1 MIGKTLWDRPGFP
14 GVAANKHRRCRA
26 GWVSWW
32 LLALMLAHTT
42 AVATTGSGTW
52 NIMGR
57 VVSSQTGDP
66 LPYATVALFRLA
78 GTADTSGTSAGGVLT
93 KADGTYRLPAVPGAY
108 RLVISYVSHR
118 PVRSMVL
125 EIKEGLPP
133 VTRDFALVPDA
144 VQLPAVQVTAAIIR
158 DNEAALLA
166 KQRRAPAISDA
177 VSSQQIARTTDANA
191 AEVLQ
196 RITGLSVVGGRYVF
210 VRGLGERYN
219 TTQIN
224 GATIGTPEPNK
235 RVVPLD
241 LFASGLLDNIVVQKA
256 YTPDQPGEFGGGV
269 VNLCTRDF
277 PGRRVTSFSVSS
289 AYNAR
294 TTGKTFYS
302 YDGGRW
308 DFLGFDD
315 GTRSMPQVVARLA
328 GDRKI
333 SPRSFITRQGF
344 SADTMALLGRAFSR
358 TWDRQSRRA
367 IPATGLS
374 GTYADEFNVL
384 GRQLGLLGSFSYSG
398 GRETRRSEDNTY
410 LLDPLLKP
418 DTEYHTVSSTASV
431 LWGAIANASYRLNDY
446 NSISLRSMYNRSA
459 ENVTRYYEGY
469 SWTWNTGL
477 QNTRLDYVERGMLV
491 ASVATSSYLSFLGG
505 GTLDLRFNYS
515 RADRDEPDRREYTYE
530 QVNVGA
536 EPTWL
541 LTTRSTDLGLTRMF
555 GSMQEDGRGPE
566 ANLTIPLKRWS
577 GLEAR
582 IKAGVA
588 YQNRDRESRW
598 RRFAYRAPSFA
609 PDKLDSVLAL
619 PPGRYMTDELIA
631 GQVSRGFVISELTKQ
646 DTDSYVAHQ
655 NVAAC
660 YAMADI
666 PFSPSCRV
674 VAGARIERAEM
685 RVDAYDIFR
694 QLPDSALAHA
704 RLKNTDVLPSVNLTY
719 TVNEATNLRFGFSST
734 VCRPDFREL
743 SKQNFFEFVD
753 GYPEMG
759 NPGLKRA
766 RVHNWDVRAET
777 YPGANSLLAIS
788 AFYKELINPI
798 ENSIVGGSVPT
809 KMPINARSG
818 LLRGFEA
825 EARVGLGAVRRA
837 LESFAGTANL
847 TVVKSQTDVSGLGV
861 ATSARP
867 PLQGQSPYVVNLG
880 LYYASAK
887 GETNGALLY
896 NVFGRRLDRLGI
908 QGQPDIYEQPRHSLD
923 FTLSRGFRVIKAKLA
938 IENLLDGEVR
948 FEQKQPAIPRGDEPA
963 SRVVYRSRRGRSISL
978 SISNG

>member
-1 MIGKTLWDRPGFP
+1 MIGKTMLDWSGFP
-14 GVAANKHRRCRA
+14 GVAAGKNRRNQA
-26 GWVSWW
+26 GWVPWG
-32 LLALMLAHTT
+32 LLVLVLAHTT
-42 AVATTGSGTW
+42 AVAATGSGTW
-52 NIMGR
+52 SIMGR

-78 GTADTSGTSAGGVLT
+78 GTADASGTSAGGALT
-93 KADGTYRLPAVPGAY
+93 KADGTYRLPAAPGSY
-108 RLVISYVSHR
+108 RLAVSYVSHR
-118 PVRSMVL
+118 PVKSAVL
-125 EIKEGLPP
+125 EIKEGSPP

-144 VQLPAVQVTAAIIR
+144 VQLPTVQVTAAVIR

-177 VSSQQIARTTDANA
+177 VSSQQIAKSTDANA

-196 RITGLSVVGGRYVF
+196 RLTGLSVVEGRYVF
-210 VRGLGERYN
+210 VRGLGERYS

-224 GATIGTPEPNK
+224 GASIGTPEPNK

-241 LFASGLLDNIVVQKA
+241 LFASGLLDNIVVQKT

-269 VNLCTRDF
+269 VNVSTRDF
-277 PGRRVTSFSVSS
+277 PGRRITSLSASS

-294 TTGKTFYS
+294 TTGMTFYS

-315 GTRSMPQVVARLA
+315 GTRAMPQVVTRLA
-328 GDRKI
+328 GDHKI
-333 SPRSFITRQGF
+333 FPRSFITGQGF
-344 SADTMALLGRAFSR
+344 SADTLALLGRAFSR
-358 TWDRQSRRA
+358 TWDRKSGRA
-367 IPATGLS
+367 VPATGIS
-374 GTYADEFNVL
+374 GTYGDEFNVR
-384 GRQLGLLGSFSYSG
+384 GRQLGLLGSFSYSA

-418 DTEYHTVSSTASV
+418 DTEYHTVSSTTSV
-431 LWGAIANASYRLNDY
+431 LWGAIANTSYRLNDY
-446 NSISLRSMYNRSA
+446 NSISLRTMYNRSA
-459 ENVTRYYEGY
+459 DDVTRYYEGY

-477 QNTRLDYVERGMLV
+477 QNTRLDYVERGMFV

-505 GTLDLRFNYS
+505 GTLDLRCNYS
-515 RADRDEPDRREYTYE
+515 RTDRDEPDRREYTYE
-530 QVNVGA
+530 QVNVAA
-536 EPTWL
+536 EPKWL

-555 GSMQEDGRGPE
+555 GSMQEDARGPE
-566 ANLTIPLKRWS
+566 ANLTIPFKQWS
-577 GLEAR
+577 GLAAK

-588 YQNRDRESRW
+588 YQNKDRDSHW

-619 PPGRYMTDELIA
+619 SPGRYMTGEMIA

-655 NVAAC
+655 DVAAC
-660 YAMADI
+660 YAMADL
-666 PFSPSCRV
+666 PLTAKCRATV
-674 VAGARIERAEM
+674 GARIERADM

-694 QLPDSALAHA
+694 QLPDSVLAHA

-719 TVNEATNLRFGFSST
+719 AIDDATNLRFGVSST

-743 SKQNFFEFVD
+743 SKQNFYEFVD

-759 NPGLKRA
+759 NPSLKRA
-766 RVHNWDVRAET
+766 RVHNWDLRAET
-777 YPGANSLLAIS
+777 YPGANSLCAVS
-788 AFYKELINPI
+788 VFYKELMSPI

-809 KMPINARSG
+809 RMPINARSG

-825 EARVGLGAVRRA
+825 EARVGLGSVRRA

-847 TVVKSQTDVSGLGV
+847 TVVKSQTNVSGLGV
-861 ATSARP
+861 GTSARP

-880 LYYASAK
+880 IYYASAK
-887 GETNGALLY
+887 GETSGAVLY

-923 FTLSRGFRVIKAKLA
+923 VTVSRSFRVVKAKLA